1 MAKKYENMT
10 TEERIAHHARP
21 REKDR
26 SARAV
31 KINKLS
37 YAQRMSVINVY
48 KLLDDVLETALY
60 PSMGGIKCV
69 SAYDLQELEDAKDT
83 LANQFNLGA
92 YESN

>member
-1 MAKKYENMT
+1 
-10 TEERIAHHARP
+10 
-21 REKDR
+21 
-26 SARAV
+26 
-31 KINKLS
+31 
-37 YAQRMSVINVY
+37 MSVINVY

-92 YESN
+92 YENN

>member
-10 TEERIAHHARP
+10 TEERIAYHAKQRKKE
-21 REKDR
+21 RIQRKIRIDR
-26 SARAV
+26 
-31 KINKLS
+31 LS
-37 YAQRMSVINVY
+37 DEQRMSVTNVY

>member
-10 TEERIAHHARP
+10 TEERIAYNARQ
-21 REKDR
+21 REKMR
-26 SARAV
+26 
-31 KINKLS
+31 INRRNRIAKLS
-37 YAQRMSVINVY
+37 MDQRCAVINIY

>member
-10 TEERIAHHARP
+10 TEERIAYHARQ
-21 REKDR
+21 REKMR
-26 SARAV
+26 
-31 KINKLS
+31 INRRNRIAKLS
-37 YAQRMSVINVY
+37 VDQRCAVINVY

-92 YESN
+92 YGSN

>member
-10 TEERIAHHARP
+10 TEERIAYNARQRKKERIQRKIRIDRLSKEQ
-21 REKDR
+21 RE
-26 SARAV
+26 AV
-31 KINKLS
+31 T
-37 YAQRMSVINVY
+37 NVY